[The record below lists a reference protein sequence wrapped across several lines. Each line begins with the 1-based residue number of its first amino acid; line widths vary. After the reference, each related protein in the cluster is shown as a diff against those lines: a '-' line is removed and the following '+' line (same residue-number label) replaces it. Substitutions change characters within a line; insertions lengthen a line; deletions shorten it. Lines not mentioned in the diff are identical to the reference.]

1 MILSASIAS
10 LYVVVGTFDSLV
22 TFLGVIPISTS
33 QSPIE
38 IINAT
43 QVSQNTRSFYLL
55 SLGSSYSVVGGRF
68 LINETGHG
76 SSIPLCFAPS
86 VPS

>member
-43 QVSQNTRSFYLL
+43 QVSQNTRSF
-55 SLGSSYSVVGGRF
+55 
-68 LINETGHG
+68 
-76 SSIPLCFAPS
+76 
-86 VPS
+86 